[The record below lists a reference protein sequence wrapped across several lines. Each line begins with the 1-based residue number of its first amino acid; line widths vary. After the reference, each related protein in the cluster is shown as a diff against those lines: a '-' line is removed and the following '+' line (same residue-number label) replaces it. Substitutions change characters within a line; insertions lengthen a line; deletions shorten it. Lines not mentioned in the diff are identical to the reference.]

1 MAVGAIAVFLIYGY
15 VGSVKDEAFADAER
29 VKVFVVET
37 TVTRGTYGEEAETQK
52 LIVESE
58 IPKKFFPENAIR
70 TFDDIA
76 GKVAIGDLAINQIVT
91 NDMFAEPGLV
101 QSSFAD
107 RLEQI
112 NETDQVAV
120 TISVDQVHGV
130 AGVLQPGDY
139 VNIMATDLCEVEG
152 VGAGAGGSG
161 GTEGTEGEEQEAADD
176 QECRWG
182 EDVLFGSQARVV
194 YQKVQVLAVGQTP
207 VPLPGES
214 TTAAEGEEASAG
226 AQNTG
231 LITFIVPAEAAQRIA
246 SLRPETIYLALVARD
261 YTPVPQ
267 GPIDPASPLPAEN
280 PADLTPYGPA
290 GPGGE

>member
-1 MAVGAIAVFLIYGY
+1 MTSTEPKGLPVGSRRTLITIAAVAVGAIAVFLIYGY

-120 TISVDQVHGV
+120 TISVT
-130 AGVLQPGDY
+130 GDD
-139 VNIMATDLCEVEG
+139 IKHG
-152 VGAGAGGSG
+152 VGATGAGEFS
-161 GTEGTEGEEQEAADD
+161 
-176 QECRWG
+176 
-182 EDVLFGSQARVV
+182 
-194 YQKVQVLAVGQTP
+194 AVG
-207 VPLPGES
+207 EH
-214 TTAAEGEEASAG
+214 
-226 AQNTG
+226 
-231 LITFIVPAEAAQRIA
+231 
-246 SLRPETIYLALVARD
+246 
-261 YTPVPQ
+261 PQ
-267 GPIDPASPLPAEN
+267 
-280 PADLTPYGPA
+280 PA
-290 GPGGE
+290 GVACVDGSEG